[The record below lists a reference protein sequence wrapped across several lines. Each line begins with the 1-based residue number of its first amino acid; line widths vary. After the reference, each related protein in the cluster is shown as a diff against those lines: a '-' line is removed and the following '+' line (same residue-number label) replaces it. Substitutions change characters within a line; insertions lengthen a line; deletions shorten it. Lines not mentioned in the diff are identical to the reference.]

1 MYFSIYT
8 SLDGKLVSLKE
19 ENARLKLMKDDA
31 TAEIKDLKVSFNNN
45 FIIPFS
51 YWFFFIRL
59 NIYKRSKP

>member
-1 MYFSIYT
+1 
-8 SLDGKLVSLKE
+8 
-19 ENARLKLMKDDA
+19 MKDDA